1 MNKNRRIKKL
11 DMIKE
16 IPLSVAIRLINKM
29 VKISKVNVTI
39 PYINPHTNI
48 QDKLQ
53 LSISINTISK

>member
-1 MNKNRRIKKL
+1 MNG
-11 DMIKE
+11 IKE
-16 IPLSVAIRLINKM
+16 IPLSVALELINKM

-53 LSISINTISK
+53 LSISIKGISK